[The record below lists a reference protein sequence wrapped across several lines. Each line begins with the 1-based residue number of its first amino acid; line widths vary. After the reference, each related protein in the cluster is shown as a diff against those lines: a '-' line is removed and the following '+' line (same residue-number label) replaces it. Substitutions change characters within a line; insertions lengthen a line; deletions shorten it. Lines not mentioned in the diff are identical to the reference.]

1 MIDGSIF
8 GWLGIVLVN
17 VAYLPQIIKTIK
29 LKKTNQIS
37 PLFYLSIA
45 VGIVCYEVYAQLR
58 NDPVFIVS
66 NILGLVQPCLMIY
79 FSVKWRGR

>member
-1 MIDGSIF
+1 LIDGSLF

-45 VGIVCYEVYAQLR
+45 IGIVSYEIYAQLR
-58 NDPVFIVS
+58 RDPVFIVS
-66 NILGLVQPCLMIY
+66 NLIGLVQPCLMIY

>member
-1 MIDGSIF
+1 MDGSIF
-8 GWLGIVLVN
+8 GWLGIALVN
-17 VAYLPQIIKTIK
+17 VAYIPQIIKTIK

-45 VGIVCYEVYAQLR
+45 IGIVFYEIYAQLR
-58 NDPVFIVS
+58 RDPVFIVS
-66 NILGLVQPCLMIY
+66 NLIGLVQPCLMIY